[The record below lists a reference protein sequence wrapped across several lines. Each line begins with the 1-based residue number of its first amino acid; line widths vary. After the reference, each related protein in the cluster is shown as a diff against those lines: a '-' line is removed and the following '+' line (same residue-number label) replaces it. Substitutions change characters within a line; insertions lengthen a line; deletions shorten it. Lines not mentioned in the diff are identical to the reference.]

1 MVRGKAVGKLYL
13 GLILLL
19 TVALIAGACGDDDE
33 DEVAAV
39 VAPAA
44 TEVAEEVAAV
54 AEPDEA
60 AAEEEVAV
68 TVVERGT
75 VRWPYNDLI
84 LPGAALFDPAS
95 PGRFASAIRW
105 LYDRAVLMDFDG
117 VPTPGLATSWEVNP
131 TGTQWTFTIRQGVTF
146 SDGSPLTARDAAFSL
161 LHQVDP
167 DVGSP
172 MASVLEI
179 IDTDRLETP
188 DDFTLVINLNNAH
201 VDFPL
206 LLKHYSMGLIPDG
219 RADEI
224 AHNPVGTG
232 PLTLN
237 TFEPEGLSVFDSRDD
252 YWGGLPGAATFT
264 IVQIADADTRLNA
277 LLADQI
283 DLTTGLTIAQAQLVE
298 RDSDFYI
305 QESSTG
311 STVHIPMIV
320 TEEPFTDKR
329 VRTAMKLLVDREE
342 MLAVA
347 LQGHGTINCNNPVWP
362 IDQYYFE
369 QTCPQDIEGARA
381 LLAEAG
387 YADGLSV
394 EMAVA
399 DLNPS
404 WIPVATIYKEQ
415 AVEAGVEVNIVSVPS
430 DTYWSEVWMV
440 HPLSPTNWAM
450 RPADQFMNEAF
461 RCGANWGENFWCNEE
476 FGSLLD
482 QARAETDFDRRRD
495 LYIAAQQVQIDDGG
509 MIGIFFQNDIRALNN
524 RLQGYDVRTLP
535 NEVRFHEL
543 YIQE

>member
-1 MVRGKAVGKLYL
+1 MRYGGVIGKLAI
-13 GLILLL
+13 GLVLLL
-19 TVALIAGACGDDDE
+19 VVGLVAGACGDDDE
-33 DEVAAV
+33 DDGAAV
-39 VAPAA
+39 SVPAA
-44 TEVAEEVAAV
+44 TEAPGEVAVV
-54 AEPDEA
+54 ADPTEA
-60 AAEEEVAV
+60 AAEEEMAEEVIAAA
-68 TVVERGT
+68 RGT

-161 LHQVDP
+161 IHQVDP

-179 IDTDRLETP
+179 IDTERLDTP
-188 DDFTLVINLNNAH
+188 DDFTIVLNLNSPH
-201 VDFPL
+201 VDLPL
-206 LLKHYSMGLIPDG
+206 LLRHYSMGLIPDG

-224 AHNPVGTG
+224 AHEPVGTG
-232 PLTLN
+232 PMTLD
-237 TFEPEGLSVFDSRDD
+237 TFEPEGLSVFNSRDD

-264 IVQIADADTRLNA
+264 IVQIADADARINA

-298 RDSDFYI
+298 GNSDFYV
-305 QESSTG
+305 QENPTG

-320 TEEPFTDKR
+320 TEDPFTDKR
-329 VRTAMKLLVDREE
+329 VRTAMKLLVDRDE

-347 LQGHGTINCNNPVWP
+347 LQGHGVVNCNNPVWP
-362 IDQYYFE
+362 IDQYYFAQE
-369 QTCPQDIEGARA
+369 CPQDIEGART

-404 WIPVATIYKEQ
+404 WIPIATIYKEQ
-415 AVEAGVEVNIVSVPS
+415 AALAGVDVDIQSVPS

-440 HPLSPTNWAM
+440 HPLSPTNWGM
-450 RPADQFMNEAF
+450 RPADQFLNEAF

-482 QARAETDFDRRRD
+482 QARAETDFDRRKD
-495 LYIAAQQVQIDDGG
+495 LYIQAQRLQMDDGG
-509 MIGIFFQNDIRALNN
+509 MIGIFFQNEIRALNN

-535 NEVRFHEL
+535 FEIRYHEL
-543 YIQE
+543 YI